1 MEFSVARYVVL
12 FTVVVYFAFSYF
24 DTKSV
29 KDEREELI
37 RLKTFELMQKLT
49 VWTLVIIAASLA
61 IWPETPAIFPVMAL
75 VVSSMYT
82 EVFGKIYYRKKY

>member
-37 RLKTFELMQKLT
+37 RLKTL
-49 VWTLVIIAASLA
+49 
-61 IWPETPAIFPVMAL
+61 
-75 VVSSMYT
+75 SSC
-82 EVFGKIYYRKKY
+82 KS